1 LTPRAYKKSSVEIIK
16 LNHLAIIMDGN
27 RRWAKKN
34 NLKSNLGHKEG
45 INNAINILKKIN
57 NEKSI
62 KLKYITLYVFAVNNW
77 KRSSIEI
84 NSLFNFIKQTYNKF
98 EDLSVNENFRI
109 KHFGSNKKL
118 PKSIKE
124 IISDVQN
131 KTEHNTGIQINLAFN
146 YSAREEIIGAVK
158 QIVANKKRANKFES
172 YLYSDGVPDPD
183 LIIRTGGELRMSD
196 FLLWQSAYSELIFTK
211 KLWPDFKFINLKMSL
226 IKYLKRKRNYGK

>member
-1 LTPRAYKKSSVEIIK
+1 LTLRAHKKSSDKIIK

-27 RRWAKKN
+27 RRWAKKHK
-34 NLKSNLGHKEG
+34 LKSNLGHKEG

-57 NEKSI
+57 NDKSI
-62 KLKYITLYVFAVNNW
+62 KLKYITLYVFAVSNW

-84 NSLFNFIKQTYNKF
+84 NALFNFVKQTYNRF
-98 EDLSVNENFRI
+98 ENLSINENFII

-118 PKSIKE
+118 PKSIRK
-124 IISDVQN
+124 IISDAQN
-131 KTEHNTGIQINLAFN
+131 KTVHNTGIQINLAFN
-146 YSAREEIIGAVK
+146 YSAREEIIEAVK
-158 QIVANKKRANKFES
+158 KIIVNRKKENKFET
-172 YLYSDGVPDPD
+172 YLYSYGIPDPD

-211 KLWPDFKFINLKMSL
+211 KLWPDFKFIHLKMSL

>member
-1 LTPRAYKKSSVEIIK
+1 
-16 LNHLAIIMDGN
+16 MDGN

-84 NSLFNFIKQTYNKF
+84 NSLFNFIKQTYKKF
-98 EDLSVNENFRI
+98 EDLSVNENFII

-146 YSAREEIIGAVK
+146 YSAREEIIEAVK

-226 IKYLKRKRNYGK
+226 LNYLKRKRNYGK

>member
-1 LTPRAYKKSSVEIIK
+1 MTLRAYKKSSVEIIK

-57 NEKSI
+57 NEKTI

-84 NSLFNFIKQTYNKF
+84 NSLFNFIKQTYKKF
-98 EDLSVNENFRI
+98 EDLSVNENFII
-109 KHFGSNKKL
+109 KHFGSHKKL
-118 PKSIKE
+118 PKSVKKIV
-124 IISDVQN
+124 IDVQK
-131 KTEHNTGIQINLAFN
+131 KTEHNTGMQINLAFN
-146 YSAREEIIGAVK
+146 YSARDEIIEAIK
-158 QIVANKKRANKFES
+158 KIIINKKNASKFKS
-172 YLYSDGVPDPD
+172 YLYSDGIPDPD

-211 KLWPDFKFINLKMSL
+211 RLWPDFKITHLKISL
-226 IKYLKRKRNYGK
+226 LNFLKRKRNYGK

>member
-1 LTPRAYKKSSVEIIK
+1 MSANGNTKVSGQGPDHV
-16 LNHLAIIMDGN
+16 AIIMDGN

-34 NLKSNLGHKEG
+34 NLKPTLGHKEG

-84 NSLFNFIKQTYNKF
+84 NSLFNFIKQTYKKF
-98 EDLSVNENFRI
+98 EDLSVNENFII

-146 YSAREEIIGAVK
+146 YSAREEIIEAVK
-158 QIVANKKRANKFES
+158 QIIANKKRANKFES

-211 KLWPDFKFINLKMSL
+211 KLWPDFKFTHLKLSL
-226 IKYLKRKRNYGK
+226 IHISEPTRLGMI